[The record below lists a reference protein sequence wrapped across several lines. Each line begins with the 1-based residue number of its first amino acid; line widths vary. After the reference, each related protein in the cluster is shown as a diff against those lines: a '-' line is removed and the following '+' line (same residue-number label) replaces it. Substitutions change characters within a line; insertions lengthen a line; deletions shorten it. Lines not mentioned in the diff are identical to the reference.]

1 MSDSPLIVPP
11 KGRTVSRVTIEVDGN
26 GRVELKAVNVG
37 LVAGELPM
45 HSLSLS
51 ALLVQ
56 VLASVVV
63 QCHNDFLK
71 GLPNAQAPPAPP
83 SGATH

>member
-26 GRVELKAVNVG
+26 GRVELKAVNVTLG
-37 LVAGELPM
+37 GDLPM